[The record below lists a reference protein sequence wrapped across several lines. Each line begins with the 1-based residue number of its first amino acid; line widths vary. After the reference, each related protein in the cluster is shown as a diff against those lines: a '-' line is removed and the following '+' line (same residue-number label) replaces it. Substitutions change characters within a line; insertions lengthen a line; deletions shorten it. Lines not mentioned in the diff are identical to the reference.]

1 MTTTELLVAVAIALG
16 LVGIVVPVLPGT
28 LLILAAVLVWTV
40 HIGTATAWMVLA
52 AVTVLL
58 ATGAVLKYA
67 LPGRDLKTAGVPNR
81 TLWVGG
87 GVAILGFF
95 VVPVVGLLLGFVLG
109 VLLAEL
115 ARVGSERAWPSTKAA
130 LRAVGLSVLLELIT
144 GLLAAVTWLVAA
156 LVV

>member
-1 MTTTELLVAVAIALG
+1 
-16 LVGIVVPVLPGT
+16 
-28 LLILAAVLVWTV
+28 
-40 HIGTATAWMVLA
+40 
-52 AVTVLL
+52 
-58 ATGAVLKYA
+58 
-67 LPGRDLKTAGVPNR
+67 VPNR

-109 VLLAEL
+109 ALLAEL